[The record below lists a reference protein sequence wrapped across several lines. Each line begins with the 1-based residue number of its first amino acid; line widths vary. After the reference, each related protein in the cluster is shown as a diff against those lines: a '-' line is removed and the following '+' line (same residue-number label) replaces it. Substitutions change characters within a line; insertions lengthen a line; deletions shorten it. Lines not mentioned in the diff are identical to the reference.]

1 MFVNPYIRVIT
12 KTAIF
17 FCGLSTVTLMAQRL
31 QVIQVKD
38 LCLVSFKRNDVIDF
52 SRQSATHHA
61 DWMLTQITPTKLRPS
76 IVIAA

>member
-1 MFVNPYIRVIT
+1 MLESRVS

-17 FCGLSTVTLMAQRL
+17 FCGLTAVTLMAQRL

-52 SRQSATHHA
+52 SRQSTAHHA
-61 DWMLTQITPTKLRPS
+61 DWMLTQITPTELRPS